1 MLDKLKFHWVF
12 LLFIVGQT
20 HSLANDLDT
29 CFKSNSD
36 KAVQLA
42 ACENSLSSVTKD
54 DPDYFDLKLQL
65 LIIYTSQGAYSLAN
79 QTDITL
85 ASQTLDE
92 YPLNKQFKYLR
103 YRGILKYR
111 QGLYPQA
118 LLIFEQAYQL
128 AETDQQT
135 LLEAKSLS
143 DIGTANMAMAN
154 HKEAISAFHQSLL
167 IKQKLAS
174 QKSIAITLNNLG
186 SVYLKMEDWVQAEHY
201 YSLALTLYRNE
212 GNTASEA
219 HSLEN
224 IAVVQMK
231 QGKYTQAL
239 AGFEQSLQFF
249 TDKKQEVAQLRLL
262 IKMAELN
269 LLQQQLTAAKTH
281 LELAQKIESRLGNNA
296 LTLPLKLNL
305 GKLFIQ
311 QGLYQQAESILKT
324 GLELSL
330 NNKDSGITT
339 SFYQALIDNAVKFY
353 RWEQAYLYEK
363 KLEAHLL
370 QDYQL
375 KFDQSL
381 ANTRVQFEYERQQQ
395 AIELLDKKNKIN
407 DLLIQSRN
415 TQLLVLSLFI
425 IIMAAAMYG
434 LYYRQKQHRLAEQR
448 KLEQQINWHR
458 KRVKQLGVS
467 HSALKA
473 AFGQLPQALL
483 VVSNSEQLVYINQSG
498 CELLHQ
504 DETNLVDHHLETV
517 FPRTSLNFWQQW
529 DSDSELDNVQVSNVQ
544 INSPEGPQ
552 TLDIWLTN
560 ISRGEPIA
568 VINMAKHGELTT
580 QKPIS
585 SLLTEQDFQHKLVD
599 LMFHCVE
606 FWEVT
611 TQSTRIELA
620 EKSGIWRVSIDDGRL
635 RTRSLDRYLSVQL
648 LPKKPR
654 WREVLRTAHYVI
666 AECQLDG
673 EQESTINLKLT
684 ALNQHL
690 HTKALL

>member
-1 MLDKLKFHWVF
+1 MLDKFKIHWLF
-12 LLFIVGQT
+12 LLFVFGHT
-20 HSLANDLDT
+20 NTLANDFDT
-29 CFKSNSD
+29 CFKSNSN
-36 KAVQLA
+36 KAMQVN
-42 ACENSLSSVTKD
+42 ACENSLPSLKRDTQ
-54 DPDYFDLKLQL
+54 DYLNVQLQL
-65 LIIYTSQGAYSLAN
+65 LILYTSQGAYSLAN
-79 QTDITL
+79 QTDTTISTFNL
-85 ASQTLDE
+85 TS
-92 YPLNKQFKYLR
+92 YPLIQQFKYLR
-103 YRGILKYR
+103 HRGILQYR

-128 AETDQQT
+128 AKTDKHS
-135 LLEAKSLS
+135 LLQAKALS

-167 IKQKLAS
+167 IKQQVAS
-174 QKSIAITLNNLG
+174 KKSIAITLNNLG
-186 SVYLKMEDWVQAEHY
+186 SVYLKMKDWGQAEHY
-201 YSLALTLYRNE
+201 YSLALTIYRNE
-212 GNTASEA
+212 GNKASEA

-231 QGKYTQAL
+231 QGKYTQASV
-239 AGFEQSLQFF
+239 GFKQSLHFF
-249 TDKKQEVAQLRLL
+249 TEKKQDVAQLRLL
-262 IKMAELN
+262 INMAELN
-269 LLQQQLTAAKTH
+269 LLQQQLPQAREH
-281 LELAQKIESRLGNNA
+281 LELAQRIESRLGNNA
-296 LTLPLKLNL
+296 LTIPLKLNL

-324 GLELSL
+324 GLTLSL
-330 NNKDSGITT
+330 ENKDSHMTT
-339 SFYQALIDNAVKFY
+339 DFYQALIDNAVKFF
-353 RWEQAYLYEK
+353 RWEQAFIYER
-363 KLEAHLL
+363 KLEVHLL
-370 QDYQL
+370 QGYQL

-415 TQLLVLSLFI
+415 TQLLVLSLFF
-425 IIMAAAMYG
+425 IIMAAGMYG

-448 KLEQQINWHR
+448 KLEYQINWHR

-483 VVSNSEQLVYINQSG
+483 VVSNSENLVYINQSG
-498 CELLHQ
+498 CDLLHQ
-504 DETNLVDHHLETV
+504 DETQLVDCHLETI
-517 FPRTSLNFWQQW
+517 FPRTSLNFWEQW
-529 DSDSELDNVQVSNVQ
+529 DSDSELDNVQVTNVD
-544 INSPEGPQ
+544 IKSPEGPKI
-552 TLDIWLTN
+552 LDIWLTN

-568 VINMAKHGELTT
+568 VINMVKHGELAS
-580 QKPIS
+580 QSPIN
-585 SLLTEQDFQHKLVD
+585 SLLSDQDFQHKLVD

-606 FWEVT
+606 FWETT

-666 AECQLDG
+666 AECQLDS
-673 EQESTINLKLT
+673 EQECTINLKLT

>member
-1 MLDKLKFHWVF
+1 MLDKFRIHWVF
-12 LLFIVGQT
+12 LLFIFGQPHT
-20 HSLANDLDT
+20 LANDIDT
-29 CFKSNSD
+29 CFKSNTD
-36 KAVQLA
+36 KDEQLT
-42 ACENSLSSVTKD
+42 ACKNSLNSVTKD
-54 DPDYFDLKLQL
+54 NPDYLDLQLQL
-65 LIIYTSQGAYSLAN
+65 LILYTSQGAYSLAN
-79 QTDITL
+79 QTDITIADL
-85 ASQTLDE
+85 SLDL

-103 YRGILKYR
+103 HRGILKYR

-118 LLIFEQAYQL
+118 LLIFEQAYKL

-135 LLEAKSLS
+135 LLEAKALS

-167 IKQKLAS
+167 IKQKIAP
-174 QKSIAITLNNLG
+174 QKSIAVTLNNLG
-186 SVYLKMEDWVQAEHY
+186 SVYLKMKDWVQAERY
-201 YSLALTLYRNE
+201 YSLALTIYRNE

-239 AGFEQSLQFF
+239 AGFKLSLQFF
-249 TDKKQEVAQLRLL
+249 TATKQEVARLRLL
-262 IKMAELN
+262 INMAELN
-269 LLQQQLTAAKTH
+269 LLQQQLTAAKVH

-305 GKLFIQ
+305 GNLFIQ

-330 NNKDSGITT
+330 DNKDSGITT
-339 SFYQALIDNAVKFY
+339 SFYQALINNAVKFF

-363 KLEAHLL
+363 KLEVYLL

-415 TQLLVLSLFI
+415 TQLLVLSLFF
-425 IIMAAAMYG
+425 IIMAAGMYA
-434 LYYRQKQHRLAEQR
+434 LYYRQKQHRLTEQR

-483 VVSNSEQLVYINQSG
+483 VVSNSEQLVYVNQSG
-498 CELLHQ
+498 CDLLHQ
-504 DETNLVDHHLETV
+504 DETQLVDHKLETV
-517 FPRTSLNFWQQW
+517 FPRTSINFWEQW
-529 DSDSELDNVQVSNVQ
+529 DSDSELDNVQVTNVH
-544 INSPEGPQ
+544 INSPAGPQ
-552 TLDIWLTN
+552 LLDIWLTN
-560 ISRGEPIA
+560 VSRGEPIA
-568 VINMAKHGELTT
+568 VINMAKHGELAS
-580 QKPIS
+580 QKPIN
-585 SLLTEQDFQHKLVD
+585 SLLTEQDFQYKLVD

-606 FWEVT
+606 FWEMT

-666 AECQLDG
+666 AECQLDS